1 MTTRTYPY
9 KAWTLTPS
17 FKPVEVELVGLAWN
31 DWGSYAHW
39 DKSGSGKSYDSTKLH
54 ATKDAAIA
62 AGFASLD
69 EQRKKLEKMQA
80 TIDKRHAALH
90 KASE

>member
-9 KAWTLTPS
+9 KAWTLTPA
-17 FKPVEVELVGLAWN
+17 FKPVEVELVGLDWN
-31 DWGSYAHW
+31 DW
-39 DKSGSGKSYDSTKLH
+39 DKSGRGKGYDSTKLH

-62 AGFASLD
+62 AGYASLD

-80 TIDKRHAALH
+80 TIDKRHAALR
-90 KASE
+90 KAETL